1 MRIVAALTFM
11 GILFAG
17 SASNAAQGE
26 PLRGSFV
33 VEASC
38 GSAKKCGKILI
49 YAKDLPKN
57 AKCGTPPRHKAKTPP
72 APSPWIVPEGVAAK
86 HRKAAAALA
95 AQANKGMLKGTCY
108 IPDSAQD
115 Y

>member
-17 SASNAAQGE
+17 SASNAGE
-26 PLRGSFV
+26 GDPLRGSFV

-57 AKCGTPPRHKAKTPP
+57 AKCGTPPTPSAKTPP
-72 APSPWIVPEGVAAK
+72 APSPWVVPEGVAAK
-86 HRKAAAALA
+86 HRKAAAELA
-95 AQANKGMLKGTCY
+95 AQANKGMMEGTCY
-108 IPDSAQD
+108 IPDSVAQ
-115 Y
+115 